1 MTKKKQFIKN
11 LDLSEKLANYIAK
24 NPSEVKDF
32 PSDASF
38 VTFSSTD
45 SDLNNANKKLLK
57 SLKEEG
63 RSVIKAQ
70 ETQDKHIPWKFTAVP
85 A

>member
-1 MTKKKQFIKN
+1 MTKSVQFIKN

-24 NPSEVKDF
+24 NPSEVKEF

-45 SDLNNANKKLLK
+45 KDLNDANKKLLE
-57 SLKEEG
+57 SLKKEG
-63 RSVIKAQ
+63 RNVVKAQ
-70 ETQDKHIPWKFTAVP
+70 ETQDKHNPWKFTAVT